1 MLKTR
6 KILTCIQIMFTQV
19 FCFVF

>member
-19 FCFVF
+19 FCLVF